1 MRSGAGARRRRRG
14 RQPRGGRHAP
24 GSRRRRRRSRCVRSG
39 IGARSRVAMLAAVL
53 PAAPLLPMLQ
63 PGISMA
69 ASRDRHRAS
78 SGTRRSTTR
87 ARSSLSAMAT
97 SARSRSRLSRSIT
110 ASSRP
115 EGDALGARSCR
126 ARRFVSPL
134 PVRAEGH
141 DSTVSRCATGSNPR
155 NPQSQR
161 CGPRGAR
168 TRTVWYDARSA
179 AGKGIRVLGRSRWDC
194 GLRRCEAR
202 RWASGIR
209 SRNASGSDV
218 NSSGRSSTAGSPS
231 RATST
236 SAPSSTVNAGAE
248 KAGNPGTQGLVP
260 VASVA
265 CGVVAALAHVSTP
278 STTSADAWPYRL
290 GWEGLTDTERRHS
303 GDGVTGPDEPGD
315 RDTRVPVPSH
325 GGLSPAQGV
334 PLAGVNSR
342 VALAAAVTSRTQDA
356 PPPVPHA
363 FN

>member
-1 MRSGAGARRRRRG
+1 VRARVG
-14 RQPRGGRHAP
+14 
-24 GSRRRRRRSRCVRSG
+24 
-39 IGARSRVAMLAAVL
+39 RVASFLHFL
-53 PAAPLLPMLQ
+53 YEP
-63 PGISMA
+63 S
-69 ASRDRHRAS
+69 
-78 SGTRRSTTR
+78 
-87 ARSSLSAMAT
+87 
-97 SARSRSRLSRSIT
+97 
-110 ASSRP
+110 
-115 EGDALGARSCR
+115 
-126 ARRFVSPL
+126 
-134 PVRAEGH
+134 GH

-218 NSSGRSSTAGSPS
+218 NLSGRSSTAGSPS

-265 CGVVAALAHVSTP
+265 CSVVAALAHVSTP
-278 STTSADAWPYRL
+278 STTSADAWRYRL
-290 GWEGLTDTERRHS
+290 GWEGLTDTQRRHT
-303 GDGVTGPDEPGD
+303 GDGVTGPTNREIA
-315 RDTRVPVPSH
+315 TRAFLSH
-325 GGLSPAQGV
+325 HTVDSHLRKV
-334 PLAGVNSR
+334 FR
-342 VALAAAVTSRTQDA
+342 
-356 PPPVPHA
+356 
-363 FN
+363 